1 MGKNH
6 IEWGD
11 AVKQDRYKYLVAGA
25 GAGLLNGLFGA
36 GGGMVL
42 VPLLVGWAKL
52 EEKRAFATSVAI
64 MLPLSV
70 LSYTLFCLRGGD
82 VWAEAL
88 PYLLG
93 GVAGGF
99 LSTKLFRKISTV
111 WLHRL
116 FAALLLYGGVK
127 AVLGL

>member
-1 MGKNH
+1 MK
-6 IEWGD
+6 
-11 AVKQDRYKYLVAGA
+11 KDRYKLLLAGA

-42 VPLLVGWAKL
+42 VPLLIGWCKMD
-52 EEKRAFATSVAI
+52 EKKAFATSVAI

-70 LSYTLFCLRGGD
+70 VSYITFCLRGGN
-82 VWAEAL
+82 VWMDAL
-88 PYLLG
+88 PYLIG
-93 GVAGGF
+93 GIIGGF
-99 LSTKLFRKISTV
+99 LSVKLFRNIPTV

-116 FAALLLYGGVK
+116 FGGLLLYGGIK

>member
-1 MGKNH
+1 M
-6 IEWGD
+6 D
-11 AVKQDRYKYLVAGA
+11 KQRYKLLVAGA

-42 VPLLVGWAKL
+42 VPLLIGWIGI

-64 MLPLSV
+64 MFPLSIV
-70 LSYTLFCLRGGD
+70 SFILFCLRGEN
-82 VWAEAL
+82 VWESAL

-99 LSTKLFRKISTV
+99 VSAKIFQRISIV

-116 FAALLLYGGVK
+116 FAGLLLYGGIK